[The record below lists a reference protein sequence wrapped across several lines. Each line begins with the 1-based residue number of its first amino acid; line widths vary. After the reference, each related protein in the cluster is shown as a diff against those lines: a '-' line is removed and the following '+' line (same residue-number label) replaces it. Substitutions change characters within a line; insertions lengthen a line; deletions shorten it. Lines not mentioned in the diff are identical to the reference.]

1 MITSRADGTSRIRSW
16 LWHALADFKYRSLRA
31 LSLAARDII
40 SVWVLSFCAKTRP
53 KRDATNIFLHI
64 WRWTNSPGDVESLF
78 GFIEF
83 RKCNE
88 PVAVTISL
96 TTADQLKIGSKKNR
110 LLTDEIVARSE
121 RGWTSETI
129 KKRAAKEIA
138 SISGSN
144 AADVPRSVGL

>member
-96 TTADQLKIGSKKNR
+96 TTADQLKIGSKKKTGYSPMR
-110 LLTDEIVARSE
+110 LWLAANVVELP
-121 RGWTSETI
+121 
-129 KKRAAKEIA
+129 KRLKNVQRRKLHQYLVRMLQRFQE
-138 SISGSN
+138 
-144 AADVPRSVGL
+144 V